1 MPSPTAY
8 ELYRSGVDLL
18 EQGDNHAAALPLAR
32 ARDLEPTTAMVREAL
47 GRALFSSQRYREAAE
62 EFAVLVELEPL
73 NDYGQFCLGRALQL
87 QGLHAQ
93 ARPPLT
99 LAALLQPA
107 RRDYAMYRD
116 RTIAA
121 LAGGAS
127 VAGAGEEPAGGT
139 GEEPVAEGEPVSV
152 DPPTSR
158 RSGAGPWGA
167 PTAAPPADDASGS
180 RAPVDQERTGSVGDG
195 GAGDG
200 AEGAPD
206 GGGASA
212 PGAAPSGRGPSADDI
227 VPADDGD

>member
-87 QGLHAQ
+87 QGLHAE

-99 LAALLQPA
+99 LAALLQPT
-107 RRDYAMYRD
+107 RRDYAVYRD

-121 LAGGAS
+121 LAGETPAD
-127 VAGAGEEPAGGT
+127 AGEDDDAPAA
-139 GEEPVAEGEPVSV
+139 PAEDV
-152 DPPTSR
+152 PPPR

-167 PTAAPPADDASGS
+167 PATETDAADDA
-180 RAPVDQERTGSVGDG
+180 PET
-195 GAGDG
+195 
-200 AEGAPD
+200 
-206 GGGASA
+206 
-212 PGAAPSGRGPSADDI
+212 DD
-227 VPADDGD
+227 A

>member
-18 EQGDNHAAALPLAR
+18 EQGDTHAAALPLAR
-32 ARDLEPTTAMVREAL
+32 ARDLEPRTAMVREAL
-47 GRALFSSQRYREAAE
+47 GRALFSSQRYREAAD

-87 QGLHAQ
+87 QGLHAE

-121 LAGGAS
+121 LSEGPAPADAREDEDAQ
-127 VAGAGEEPAGGT
+127 VAPAKDA
-139 GEEPVAEGEPVSV
+139 PRP
-152 DPPTSR
+152 R
-158 RSGAGPWGA
+158 RSGEGPWGA
-167 PTAAPPADDASGS
+167 PGVEPDAGAAAADDDVPG
-180 RAPVDQERTGSVGDG
+180 T
-195 GAGDG
+195 DG
-200 AEGAPD
+200 A
-206 GGGASA
+206 
-212 PGAAPSGRGPSADDI
+212 
-227 VPADDGD
+227 